1 MLFNIFTPDEV
12 DFLSTLIGDDA
23 LKQIQVSLLLNAS
36 FFVDAP
42 LGQKS

>member
-23 LKQIQVSLLLNAS
+23 LKQIQVSLLFNVF

-42 LGQKS
+42 SGQIS